1 MAQQLRVE
9 GAPDPDEFIANAQE
23 EMKDEGEAEADAEAE
38 AEE

>member
-23 EMKDEGEAEADAEAE
+23 MEGGEMEQE
-38 AEE
+38 